1 MHIPM
6 YNHGILMK
14 QGVIPKYNAQPKS
27 ITMNNVVIPTNN
39 HVIPKKN
46 NVILDNTNVIHQQND
61 VIPPSIDVKQ
71 QDKVVIP
78 KYNVCTKPSTVN
90 MMLYK

>member
-1 MHIPM
+1 
-6 YNHGILMK
+6 MK
-14 QGVIPKYNAQPKS
+14 RGVIPKYNVRTNS

-46 NVILDNTNVIHQQND
+46 NVILDNTNVIHQQSD

-78 KYNVCTKPSTVN
+78 KYNV
-90 MMLYK
+90 MY